1 MGTHFTRAAMTLAGI
16 VFAVSAAYAIKG
28 GPPYPSGL
36 NVVGTY
42 GGVLSPTP
50 TPIPAPPPAAAPPCS
65 ANSIGVF
72 SVGVPSTGVATGTFV
87 MFSQGR
93 VFSGTIQG
101 IADPGSSSLRGVL
114 AATYNFTFNRPN
126 PVTGVNESIAVT
138 ATANGSLKSKIAQ
151 TGQNA
156 LGVAAT
162 RIRGLA
168 SLDISQGLVS
178 GVDLTPIVDCESTYR
193 VIGFKQS
200 SSAPTTATTLTPPT
214 P

>member
-1 MGTHFTRAAMTLAGI
+1 MGTQLTRAAMVFAGI

-28 GPPYPSGL
+28 GPPYPSQT

-42 GGVLSPTP
+42 AGVLSPTP
-50 TPIPAPPPAAAPPCS
+50 TPNPAEPPPATPPCS

-72 SVGVPSTGVATGTFV
+72 SVGVPSSGVATGTFV

-101 IADPGSSSLRGVL
+101 IADAGNSSLRGVL
-114 AATYNFTFNRPN
+114 AATYNFTVNRPN
-126 PVTGVNESIAVT
+126 PVTGENESVDVT

-151 TGQNA
+151 TDQNS
-156 LGVAAT
+156 LGTAAT

-168 SLDISQGLVS
+168 SLDISQGFLNP
-178 GVDLTPIVDCESTYR
+178 DLTPFVDCASTYR
-193 VIGFKQS
+193 VTGFKQS
-200 SSAPTTATTLTPPT
+200 SSEPTTTTITPPQ
-214 P
+214 